1 MTFRRPVPSGVLYVA
16 IIIAASLL
24 APTFLPAQTQPE
36 RTLAG
41 EWVGT
46 VEVGSEL
53 QPVSMTFTAGDSP
66 TGTITSLLS
75 DSTPAALSSVSLEGG
90 RVRVELAGQ
99 GVLDGTLQ
107 GDSVT
112 GGAETKEGRKGRFS
126 LIRTMGLDRATLAR
140 NVGVYRFADGRNLL
154 IDLLPGAIRLYAVD
168 VKSGQARAAF
178 PVSPTEFVCGPALLV
193 PYPAEQTLTF
203 QIKGGQVAGVVRKPA
218 SGAIERAVR
227 VNIREEQVQFH
238 NGDITLAGTLLLP
251 PAGTR
256 HPGLVFAHGSGATPR
271 EWFWGFGYLMASRG
285 FAVLAFDKRG
295 TGGSSGKLRGAS
307 FEDLADD
314 VAAGARFLQSRR
326 EVDARRIGFW
336 GLSQGAWI
344 APLAGV
350 RFPATAFVVTLSGGG
365 LTPAQQELF
374 NSEYAM
380 RKTGFSGEDVR
391 EALAFQTA
399 RNEFMRTGTGWDDY
413 LERRTR
419 ARAKPWYGLAGTDL
433 SGPESAGGQMWGS
446 MKGFYFHDP
455 MPTLRA
461 LRAPLLAIFG
471 ELDSPEGVK
480 ANVAGITA
488 AMQTGGHKDFT
499 IRVFPNGRHNLM
511 DIGGF
516 SPSEYARLQ
525 RFVPGLFDTMADWL
539 ERQAK
544 PR

>member
-1 MTFRRPVPSGVLYVA
+1 MTFRRPVPNGFFYAV
-16 IIIAASLL
+16 IIAAPLL
-24 APTFLPAQTQPE
+24 SSTSLPAQTQPE
-36 RTLAG
+36 STSLAG

-46 VEVGSEL
+46 VEVGREL
-53 QPVSMTFTAGDSP
+53 QPVSVTFTAGDSP

-75 DSTPAALSSVSLEGG
+75 GSTPVALSSVSLE
-90 RVRVELAGQ
+90 RQRIRVELAGQ
-99 GVLDGTLQ
+99 GVLDGRLK

-112 GGAETKEGRKGRFS
+112 GSAETKEGRKGIFG

-140 NVGVYRFADGRNLL
+140 NIGVYRFGDGRILL
-154 IDLLPGAIRLYAVD
+154 IDLLPGATQLYAVD

-193 PYPAEQTLTF
+193 PYPTEQTLTF
-203 QIKGGQVAGVVRKPA
+203 QMSGGQVAGVVRKPA

-227 VNIREEQVQFH
+227 LNVREEQVQFH
-238 NGDITLAGTLLLP
+238 NGDVTLAGTLLLP

-256 HPGLVFAHGSGATPR
+256 HPALVFAHGSGATPR

-326 EVDARRIGFW
+326 EVDGRRIGFW

-344 APLAGV
+344 APMAAV
-350 RFPATAFVVTLSGGG
+350 RFPAAAFVVTLSGGG

-380 RKTGFSGEDVR
+380 RKAGFSDEDVR

-399 RNEFMRTGTGWDDY
+399 RNDFMRTGTGWDDY
-413 LERRTR
+413 VERRAR
-419 ARAKPWYGLAGTDL
+419 AKAKPWYGLAGTDL
-433 SGPESAGGQMWGS
+433 SGPETTAGEMWGR
-446 MKGFYFHDP
+446 MKGFYFYDP
-455 MPTLRA
+455 MPTLRV

-480 ANVAGITA
+480 ANVVGITA

-516 SPSEYARLQ
+516 APSDYARLQ
-525 RFVPGLFDTMADWL
+525 RFVPGFFDTTADWL
-539 ERQAK
+539 RK
-544 PR
+544 